1 MLFKH
6 KLNYIKPS
14 TSTVYLILEKA
25 AEIIARKYLR
35 GDVFTNPQAT
45 KDFLSFKLGKY
56 DREVFAILLLDN
68 QHRIIEYK
76 ELFFGTIDSASIHPR
91 EVVKTVLEFNAA
103 AVMFVHNHPSGHVEP
118 SESDRRITVR
128 LKDALALI
136 DVRVLDHFIVGEECV
151 SFAEKGLI

>member
-1 MLFKH
+1 MLYKH

-56 DREVFAILLLDN
+56 EREVFAILLLDN

-118 SESDRRITVR
+118 SDSDRRITAR

-136 DVRVLDHFIVGEECV
+136 DVRVLDHFIVGEECF